1 MYECPANHIAKA
13 IIIVPAAMTANG
25 LSGTGILLSS
35 TVKTV
40 VYNRISGE
48 VMTHVGED
56 DLCGETAFITMIAT
70 IAMNAITAIL
80 V

>member
-1 MYECPANHIAKA
+1 
-13 IIIVPAAMTANG
+13 MTANG
-25 LSGTGILLSS
+25 LYGTGILLSG

-56 DLCGETAFITMIAT
+56 DLCGETAFITMIAA
-70 IAMNAITAIL
+70 IAMNAITAVL

>member
-13 IIIVPAAMTANG
+13 KIIVPATMTANG
-25 LSGTGILLSS
+25 LYGTGILLSG

-56 DLCGETAFITMIAT
+56 DLCGETAFITMIAA

>member
-1 MYECPANHIAKA
+1 
-13 IIIVPAAMTANG
+13 MTANG
-25 LSGTGILLSS
+25 LYGTGILFSG

>member
-1 MYECPANHIAKA
+1 
-13 IIIVPAAMTANG
+13 MTANG
-25 LSGTGILLSS
+25 LYGTEILLSG

-40 VYNRISGE
+40 VYNRISRE